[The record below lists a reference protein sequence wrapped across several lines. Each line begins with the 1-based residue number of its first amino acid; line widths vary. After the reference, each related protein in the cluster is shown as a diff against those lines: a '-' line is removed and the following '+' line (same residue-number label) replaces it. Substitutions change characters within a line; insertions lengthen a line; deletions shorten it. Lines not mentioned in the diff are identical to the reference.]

1 MSNVQYSPSQSRHQP
16 QRPANSDRKRGASHD
31 HHSLAQQDRALLWQG
46 VTQGPAQMPSN
57 PGTTANG
64 QRTEQVWMPSGKA
77 ETPKMVEFT
86 SSTSSPERLEPKT
99 SAPRPMENTSLTTP
113 VSEPT
118 RNSQEEYKG
127 RRSPAALPQLQTA
140 GDPFK
145 FTPAPMMPGSGDLS
159 RDESATV
166 RLYAAQIARARS
178 NVDTEEKYHENM
190 ARLFAPLDAQPP
202 NLASTLVTSDRIDGA
217 SAPAVAATNTE
228 HTAGTQPRNGLSAMV
243 SQEVSLSPTVPIPGA
258 SKPSEV
264 RSGDPTISKT
274 NTNVTDDDLAAADA
288 ANN

>member
-1 MSNVQYSPSQSRHQP
+1 
-16 QRPANSDRKRGASHD
+16 
-31 HHSLAQQDRALLWQG
+31 
-46 VTQGPAQMPSN
+46 
-57 PGTTANG
+57 
-64 QRTEQVWMPSGKA
+64 
-77 ETPKMVEFT
+77 
-86 SSTSSPERLEPKT
+86 
-99 SAPRPMENTSLTTP
+99 
-113 VSEPT
+113 
-118 RNSQEEYKG
+118 
-127 RRSPAALPQLQTA
+127 
-140 GDPFK
+140 
-145 FTPAPMMPGSGDLS
+145 MMPGSGDLS